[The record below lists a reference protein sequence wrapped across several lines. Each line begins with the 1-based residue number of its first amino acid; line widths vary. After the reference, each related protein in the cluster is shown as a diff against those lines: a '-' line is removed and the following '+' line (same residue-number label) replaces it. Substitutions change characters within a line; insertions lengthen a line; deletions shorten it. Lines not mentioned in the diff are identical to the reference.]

1 VATEAPVRA
10 GISAVDILEVRG
22 VLAPTGSL
30 RVALHSGSPSSLVQ
44 SNPNQPPRG
53 LGYELGRALAEDLGV
68 AFEPV
73 VFPRNLDMLTAV
85 KDGQADFTLTNA
97 SSERAREM
105 DFSPTVLDV
114 EKSVW
119 VPPGSALRT
128 LDDLKGKALRIGVPE
143 ASATARDLATIYPR
157 AVLVQLATFERAMES
172 MRGGQLDGY
181 AANNA
186 VLHELSDQLAGSVVL
201 PGRWGVEH
209 FAIGIPRGRDTGRA
223 YLRSFVAR
231 KLADGTVERAAL
243 RAGLRGAISSRVTG
257 LKASQAVP

>member
-1 VATEAPVRA
+1 MWA
-10 GISAVDILEVRG
+10 GNSTVNILEVRG
-22 VLAPTGSL
+22 VLAPTGRL

-44 SNPNQPPRG
+44 SSPDQVPRG
-53 LGYELGRALAEDLGV
+53 LGYELGRALAGDLGV

-73 VFPRNLDMLTAV
+73 VFQRNVDMLAAV
-85 KDGQADFTLTNA
+85 KEGLADFTLTNA
-97 SSERAREM
+97 SSERARDM
-105 DFSPTVLDV
+105 DFSPIVLDV

-128 LDDLKGKALRIGVPE
+128 LDDLKGKTVRVGVPQ
-143 ASATARDLATIYPR
+143 ASATARDLAAVYPR
-157 AVLVQLATFERAMES
+157 AVLVQLATFERAMEA

-186 VLHELSDQLAGSVVL
+186 VLHELSDRLAGSMVL

-209 FAIGIPRGRDTGRA
+209 FAIGIPRGRDAGRE

-243 RAGLRGAISSRVTG
+243 RAGLRGAISPRVTG